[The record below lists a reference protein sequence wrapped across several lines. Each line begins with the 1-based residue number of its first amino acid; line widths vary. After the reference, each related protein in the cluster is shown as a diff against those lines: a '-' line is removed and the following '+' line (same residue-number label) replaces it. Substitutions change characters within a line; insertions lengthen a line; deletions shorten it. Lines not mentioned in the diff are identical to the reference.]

1 MLEKITA
8 MTDEEFQAIFQAV
21 AAEKEK
27 REKRITARSKLTDAV
42 VAILPAINDYREATS
57 SKKIGSIIDTILK
70 DLDAAPEET
79 TETQEEPPT
88 ENGTTAQEWAQ
99 PTGAHDTYNTGDTVT
114 YQNETWRSTQDGNVW
129 SPTAYPQGWEKI

>member
-27 REKRITARSKLTDAV
+27 REKRVTARSKLTDAV
-42 VAILPAINDYREATS
+42 VAILPAINEYREATS
-57 SKKIGSIIDTILK
+57 AKKIGSVIDAILK
-70 DLDAAPEET
+70 DLATVPEET
-79 TETQEEPPT
+79 EEEPPT
-88 ENGTTAQEWAQ
+88 ENGTTAKEWAQ
-99 PTGAHDTYNTGDTVT
+99 PTGAHDAYNTGDTVT

-129 SPTAYPQGWEKI
+129 SPTAYPQGWEQVKP

>member
-1 MLEKITA
+1 MLEEITA

-27 REKRITARSKLTDAV
+27 RERRITARSKLTNAV
-42 VAILPAINDYREATS
+42 VAILPAINEYREATS
-57 SKKIGSIIDTILK
+57 AKKIGSIIDAILK
-70 DLDAAPEET
+70 ELDAAPEEPEE
-79 TETQEEPPT
+79 TEEETPT
-88 ENGTTAQEWAQ
+88 ENGKTPQEWVQ
-99 PTGAHDTYNTGDTVT
+99 PTGAHDAYKAGDVVT